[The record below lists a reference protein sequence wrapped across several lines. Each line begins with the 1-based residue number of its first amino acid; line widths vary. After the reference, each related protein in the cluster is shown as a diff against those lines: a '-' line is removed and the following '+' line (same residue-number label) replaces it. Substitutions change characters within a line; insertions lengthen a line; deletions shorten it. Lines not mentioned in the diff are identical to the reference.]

1 MWRAYCSVMRIMRHV
16 KTLMLLGYAFAA
28 PLVAQATPTSGSIVS
43 MELTGV
49 TGTALGGYYTSPYFA
64 SVGPSGLT
72 SASQFTSSNSFSTMI
87 FCDDF
92 LTDVGVGLIW
102 QATATDMSALSGISS
117 PLSTLKFDTTGTAS
131 RQQQAYMAEAWLAED
146 ILGVNQSTSAGQTKA
161 AELSYAMWDIFDP
174 SGALSGLTSA
184 ERSAALADVS
194 SAYSHIAGDNPNDFS
209 NVYIFTPNPT
219 GASQEYLVV
228 DPFPA
233 LVPEPATL
241 SLLGRAW
248 REWVLPLGAAARA
261 PPSATADA
269 QTPASSRAFSIY
281 RVWLMGRG
289 DPQRNPHSKA
299 AVPTAEH
306 LSDRDCPAVR
316 G

>member
-102 QATATDMSALSGISS
+102 QATVTDMSALSGISS

-146 ILGVNQSTSAGQTKA
+146 ILGVNQSTSAGQTQA

-174 SGALSGLTSA
+174 SGALSGLSSA

-194 SAYSHIAGDNPNDFS
+194 SAYSHIAGDNPSDFS
-209 NVYIFTPNPT
+209 NVYIFTPNPK
-219 GASQEYLVV
+219 GNSQEYLVV
-228 DPFPA
+228 DPFP
-233 LVPEPATL
+233 PRRSP
-241 SLLGRAW
+241 SPRRSRCSGRAW

-261 PPSATADA
+261 PPSATANA

-281 RVWLMGRG
+281 RVWLIGRG
-289 DPQRNPHSKA
+289 DAQWPIA
-299 AVPTAEH
+299 T
-306 LSDRDCPAVR
+306 
-316 G
+316 